1 MRGPGRA
8 DAPPPPPPPPP
19 PQLPQPPSP
28 GGRGSRRRLDGTSVR
43 AAQAQAP
50 SSGDSHGHRAPAR
63 TSASGLAPRSPLP
76 LPPSS
81 DADADADA
89 AAGLRREASIPQEY
103 HQQQQQQQQ
112 QQQHHHHHH
121 HQRHHQQVPRSRPG
135 SGPPRSGAYHGLDGF
150 RGSEA
155 DFLRLGGSAASVGEG
170 GGGGGGEG
178 GASSSV
184 SDASGSLGYLSGTDS
199 LSGGRLTPMP
209 SPPGSGG
216 LPGSHPGLT
225 GLGLSL
231 GLGLKSHHAAA
242 DPEAGGGGAGAGAR
256 AGAGGGGSTD
266 PTEPFLVLGMD
277 ISHLPRRM
285 QFIYCACGVFSFSL
299 LYGFLQ
305 ELLAVT
311 ICCRQ
316 LGLFLAVAQFSGYT
330 FWSYLLREYVN
341 ETQAA
346 KGGGGSGGL
355 ERGKA
360 RFFLGVVGSV
370 FSRGGRGGGPAG
382 EQGGKRGPQR
392 KGTVPVPIA
401 LYLGLSLLRAIDL
414 GATNL
419 AMQYVNYPAKT
430 LMKSSRVVFTMFFGV
445 LVSKRRYQR
454 ADYGVVA
461 LMVTGLSVFMHA
473 DANSDAIFDP
483 YGIMLLVL
491 SLSCDGA
498 ISNMSES
505 LMNKFRVGQDE
516 FIFRLYSIATAA
528 ITVAAAAKGDLAE
541 GARFLLLPGTYDEIN
556 LGQAPTWSV
565 PAKVAAVVCF
575 STMGFFGSSCSAAI
589 TKNYGALTMSITSTA
604 RKATTLFLSFAFF
617 NNVCT
622 FEHVGGI
629 VLFIAALVMKTLRAS
644 RTGNKKGRRSRRRA
658 RGSPKPD
665 SGWGAPS
672 IEITSGGGDPVLH
685 QRKNISPHIQAEPAH
700 LQV

>member
-1 MRGPGRA
+1 M
-8 DAPPPPPPPPP
+8 
-19 PQLPQPPSP
+19 
-28 GGRGSRRRLDGTSVR
+28 R

-81 DADADADA
+81 DAAAAADADA

-103 HQQQQQQQQ
+103 HHHQQQQ
-112 QQQHHHHHH
+112 QQQHHHHHHHQRH

-231 GLGLKSHHAAA
+231 GLGLGLKPHHAAA

-685 QRKNISPHIQAEPAH
+685 QRYQRKNISPHIQAEPAH